1 MCFIKGRLFSSC
13 YCSDSWFV
21 SLLHP
26 WYRKDPPPILSFQ
39 LVPPL
44 GFQQS
49 AMGLFSRAAHNEA
62 SGFAQDDAPSF
73 RRVQWTKEPGLRKLY
88 FYAFILCVA
97 SATTGYDGMFF
108 NSVQN
113 FESWKDFFGNPEGS
127 MLGLLGALYQIGSL
141 FSIPLV

>member
-1 MCFIKGRLFSSC
+1 
-13 YCSDSWFV
+13 
-21 SLLHP
+21 
-26 WYRKDPPPILSFQ
+26 
-39 LVPPL
+39 
-44 GFQQS
+44 
-49 AMGLFSRAAHNEA
+49 MGLFSRAALKEA
-62 SGFAQDDAPSF
+62 NTIVLEDAPQF
-73 RRVQWTKEPGLRKLY
+73 QRVQWTKEPGLRKLY

-113 FESWKDFFGNPEGS
+113 FESWKAFFGQPSGS